1 MKKIYI
7 SGKISGLPE
16 NEVKEKFD
24 KAEREMLE
32 RGYEVVNPLKKAIP
46 YSASWQIHIAI
57 DIILL
62 MGCDAIYLLSDWIYS
77 RGASLE
83 QKIAETTGKEI
94 IYQQTPYYLT
104 LKQIIEN
111 VTGVTFYSI
120 AGKKRD
126 RKNVYIRMIYAYFA
140 HSQGAAIEKIANE
153 LHRNHSTVIYYLRK
167 YSDEKIYNHTF
178 SEIVKQIETA
188 MCRTETPQISTTG
201 REAGKLSTNEQN
213 NA

>member
-1 MKKIYI
+1 MKKVYI

-16 NEVKEKFD
+16 NEVREKFD
-24 KAEREMLE
+24 NAEREMIE
-32 RGYEVVNPLKKAIP
+32 QGYEVVNPLKNANS
-46 YSASWQIHIAI
+46 YNASWQIHIAI
-57 DIILL
+57 DIIQLI
-62 MGCDAIYLLSDWIYS
+62 GCDAIYLLSDWLYS

-111 VTGVTFYSI
+111 VTGIPFYSI

-126 RKNVYIRMIYAYFA
+126 RANVYARMIYIYFA
-140 HSQGAAIEKIANE
+140 HSQADAIEKIAKE
-153 LHRNHSTVIYYLRK
+153 LHRKHSTVIYYLHK
-167 YSDEKIYNHTF
+167 YNDEKRYNNAF

-188 MCRTETPQISTTG
+188 LCRAETPQISPTG
-201 REAGKLSTNEQN
+201 RESGRIFTDEQN
-213 NA
+213 RA